1 MTGPQMQ
8 AECPKTSCLLNFSS
22 ITITDVSVGG
32 RHLQVRS
39 ILHTNTE
46 CESTK
51 SSVDEPRIN
60 TASPRDGCIASLPP
74 MSAESIHER
83 RSLGSL
89 AAGFPAQNQFRH
101 HRLVI
106 ESDPPFLIQ
115 VTSIQQLHIA
125 HDNGATGK
133 P

>member
-1 MTGPQMQ
+1 
-8 AECPKTSCLLNFSS
+8 
-22 ITITDVSVGG
+22 
-32 RHLQVRS
+32 
-39 ILHTNTE
+39 
-46 CESTK
+46 
-51 SSVDEPRIN
+51 
-60 TASPRDGCIASLPP
+60 

-83 RSLGSL
+83 RSLGSA

-125 HDNGATGK
+125 HDNVATGK